1 MQGAPRRS
9 ARSFFVLPL
18 VLALLAFVALPN
30 FASAAG
36 EFPQYETEN
45 TETLPKVSGT
55 PKESTTK
62 PKHKTSESTG
72 TSSEP
77 KAHASENTTGGGTSP
92 EEESESSEKEKS
104 QTGGAAPN
112 EGGGNGKP
120 GGGETSKSG
129 GSGGGSKDGLGG
141 AKVAES
147 SGGTATPVAHKTES
161 SSGGG
166 SSPVVPILIAV
177 IVLAAIS
184 IGVVLYRQR
193 KSGGQGPDRSVSSP
207 NAS

>member
-30 FASAAG
+30 FASAG
-36 EFPQYETEN
+36 EVPQYETEN
-45 TETLPKVSGT
+45 TESFKVPNST
-55 PKESTTK
+55 KEPAK
-62 PKHKTSESTG
+62 PKHNSKESSGKTNEA
-72 TSSEP
+72 
-77 KAHASENTTGGGTSP
+77 KAHASENTEGGGTSP
-92 EEESESSEKEKS
+92 EEESEGSEKEKS
-104 QTGGAAPN
+104 QTGGTATGN
-112 EGGGNGKP
+112 GGGNGGNG
-120 GGGETSKSG
+120 GGGESSKSG
-129 GSGGGSKDGLGG
+129 GNGGKTNDGIGGSEAVAGGGTG
-141 AKVAES
+141 
-147 SGGTATPVAHKTES
+147 TPVAHKTES
-161 SSGGG
+161 SGG

>member
-1 MQGAPRRS
+1 MQGAPRHS

-18 VLALLAFVALPN
+18 VIVLLALVALPSLAQAEGGTTYTPEEIPT
-30 FASAAG
+30 FKAPTESSAK
-36 EFPQYETEN
+36 PTHKSQ
-45 TETLPKVSGT
+45 PST
-55 PKESTTK
+55 PTNQKAEGSAVNG
-62 PKHKTSESTG
+62 SESG
-72 TSSEP
+72 KVGKSPEGSNGGSSE
-77 KAHASENTTGGGTSP
+77 
-92 EEESESSEKEKS
+92 EEESK
-104 QTGGAAPN
+104 GGAAAT
-112 EGGGNGKP
+112 GGSKGNG
-120 GGGETSKSG
+120 G
-129 GSGGGSKDGLGG
+129 GSGGATPQKNG
-141 AKVAES
+141 
-147 SGGTATPVAHKTES
+147 GGTKNGLSGEQEVAGGGNVTPVAHKTET

>member
-9 ARSFFVLPL
+9 ARSFFLLPL
-18 VLALLAFVALPN
+18 VLALLALVALPA
-30 FASAAG
+30 FANAA
-36 EFPQYETEN
+36 EIPQYEVEKTESFEVPN
-45 TETLPKVSGT
+45 TT
-55 PKESTTK
+55 KESTK
-62 PKHKTSESTG
+62 PKHKSSPDTG

-77 KAHASENTTGGGTSP
+77 KAHASENSTGGGTSP
-92 EEESESSEKEKS
+92 EEQSEGSEKEKS
-104 QTGGAAPN
+104 QVGGAPS
-112 EGGGNGKP
+112 EGGGGKP
-120 GGGETSKSG
+120 GGGEPTKSANQG
-129 GSGGGSKDGLGG
+129 EGKDGLSG
-141 AKVAES
+141 AQEVEAG
-147 SGGTATPVAHKTES
+147 GGTATPVVHKTET

-193 KSGGQGPDRSVSSP
+193 KSGQGPDSRVSSS

>member
-1 MQGAPRRS
+1 MQGAPRHS

-18 VLALLAFVALPN
+18 VIVLLALVALPSLAQAEGGTTYTPEEIPT
-30 FASAAG
+30 FKAPTESSAKPTHK
-36 EFPQYETEN
+36 PQPN
-45 TETLPKVSGT
+45 T
-55 PKESTTK
+55 STNEK
-62 PKHKTSESTG
+62 AEGSAVNGSEGGQGGGSPEG
-72 TSSEP
+72 SNGGSSE
-77 KAHASENTTGGGTSP
+77 
-92 EEESESSEKEKS
+92 EEESK
-104 QTGGAAPN
+104 GGAAAGGSKGN
-112 EGGGNGKP
+112 GGGNG
-120 GGGETSKSG
+120 GGAEGATAQKSG
-129 GSGGGSKDGLGG
+129 GGTKNGLSGEQ
-141 AKVAES
+141 KVA
-147 SGGTATPVAHKTES
+147 GGNVTPITHNTET